1 MNTKSKFSLVEWQ
14 ESFGESDYII
24 SNLDIPHWKYE
35 NYKLGITPIP
45 NHIKFAC
52 LYLSLMDKL
61 FEDGV
66 EKAPRHP
73 MRGLGLER
81 LRRDLLEGI
90 NSSGSILSVHT
101 EPGQELWK

>member
-1 MNTKSKFSLVEWQ
+1 
-14 ESFGESDYII
+14 
-24 SNLDIPHWKYE
+24 
-35 NYKLGITPIP
+35 
-45 NHIKFAC
+45 
-52 LYLSLMDKL
+52 MDKL

-90 NSSGSILSVHT
+90 NSSGSTLSVHT
-101 EPGQELWK
+101 KPGQELWK